1 MAIYKGIFEK
11 KEDVLEEFTDRD
23 WSTDQPVGD
32 YNPDLEGCNILFA
45 YYEQANYE
53 GSAFVLFERDGQL
66 YEVNGGHCSCY
77 GLEGQWD
84 PEETSVEAL
93 EHRIREGGLGSD
105 NYNDYERFDQELLF
119 ILKNWRLFDF
129 VQHGEVVH

>member
-11 KEDVLEEFTDRD
+11 KEDIIQEF
-23 WSTDQPVGD
+23 SD
-32 YNPDLEGCNILFA
+32 YDYSKDDDAQVSIDLDDCNILFA
-45 YYEQANYE
+45 WYGHGSYD
-53 GSAFVLFERDGQL
+53 GSAFVLFNRGTQL

-93 EHRIREGGLGSD
+93 EHRIREGGLGQD
-105 NYNDYERFDQELLF
+105 TYTDDGVFEVELLYV
-119 ILKNWRLFDF
+119 LKNWKLIEF
-129 VQHGEVVH
+129 VQYGELVH